1 MMQICCKLCE
11 FCPCALLLKILFV
24 ANSLLV
30 MRVEQFSD
38 FLVLL
43 FDVMEVLFTGKEIVL
58 VFSAV
63 VASETKQ

>member
-1 MMQICCKLCE
+1 
-11 FCPCALLLKILFV
+11 
-24 ANSLLV
+24 

-38 FLVLL
+38 FLVLF

-63 VASETKQ
+63 VASETEQ